1 VEAII
6 IIAFLSLV
14 FFIIKFIYNWIK
26 VYFFL
31 WGINSNKSSFK
42 TTVAYM
48 IGKSELRDL
57 KD

>member
-1 VEAII
+1 MELLFII
-6 IIAFLSLV
+6 IPLYI
-14 FFIIKFIYNWIK
+14 IIKFIYNWIK

-48 IGKSELRDL
+48 IGKSELQDL